1 MLRTLENILGY
12 RIVASDGE
20 IGKVHDFF
28 IDDLLWRLRYVVA
41 ETGNWMS
48 RRHVLISLTALG
60 EIRSDHREF
69 QVNLTCEHVRNAP
82 DIDTDKPVS
91 RQQEMIM
98 NAHYGWPAYW
108 SPAALIVPE
117 PILAILNRRRKIEGD
132 AHLRSFREISTYDVK
147 HGDDCLGKVEDF
159 VIEDADWS
167 LTRLVLTEGGG
178 RDSRRVALSS
188 SHITEISW
196 TDRTISVDLTK
207 SDLTRRHPFD
217 YGYPVNREERVVFF
231 DYYGR
236 PAEPAPCTLE
246 TRTELG

>member
-28 IDDLLWRLRYVVA
+28 IDDSLWRLRYVVA

-60 EIRSDHREF
+60 EIRSDQREF
-69 QVNLTCEHVRNAP
+69 HVNLTCEQVRNAP

-91 RQQEMIM
+91 RQQEMMM

-108 SPAALIVPE
+108 APEALIVPE
-117 PILAILNRRRKIEGD
+117 PILALLNRRKEIEGD
-132 AHLRSFREISTYDVK
+132 AHLRSFREISSYGVK
-147 HGDDCLGKVEDF
+147 HGDDRVGKVEDF

-167 LTRLVLTEGGG
+167 LMRLVVTEGGWLDG
-178 RDSRRVALSS
+178 RRVALSS

-196 TDRTISVDLTK
+196 INRRICVDLTK
-207 SDLTRRHPFD
+207 SDLTRRPPFD
-217 YGYPVNREERVVFF
+217 YGYPVNREERVMYF
-231 DYYGR
+231 DYCGR
-236 PAEPAPCTLE
+236 PAEPMRWSEHVPA
-246 TRTELG
+246 